1 MTNSRPMPTTEPN
14 DRPATSANG
23 MEWGDARFHWR
34 QYASEALGTFAL
46 VAVGPGAAMVAASTQ
61 AFGHIGVALAFGL
74 VIAFVVAATG
84 HLGGAHINPA
94 VTIAF
99 WSVRRFP
106 GREVIAYLAAQC
118 AGATAA
124 AFALRWI
131 LGPVGQLGATIPML
145 SLGRSFA
152 VELGYS
158 AILAF
163 VIMGVATD
171 ERAPAGVAPFA
182 LGATVFAGALVT
194 GPLTGGSFNPARSLG
209 PALAGGGWAA
219 HWIYWVAPVVG
230 MIIAMRL
237 YELLRPATAP
247 AIPRGVPLG
256 VEGPITQTMAEK
268 RAHAAR

>member
-1 MTNSRPMPTTEPN
+1 MTERKHAG
-14 DRPATSANG
+14 DPAF
-23 MEWGDARFHWR
+23 DLRR
-34 QYASEALGTFAL
+34 YAAEAIGTAAL
-46 VAVGPGAAMVAASTQ
+46 VAVGPGAVMVSASTH
-61 AFGHIGVALAFGL
+61 AFGHTGVALAFGL

-106 GREVIAYLAAQC
+106 GREVAPYVLAQC
-118 AGATAA
+118 MGATAA
-124 AFALRWI
+124 ALALRWI
-131 LGPVGQLGATIPML
+131 LGPVGGLGATVPAV
-145 SLGRSFA
+145 SLGRAFA

-158 AILAF
+158 GLLAF

-209 PALAGGGWAA
+209 PALAGGGWTA
-219 HWIYWVAPVVG
+219 HWMYWVAPIAG
-230 MIIAMRL
+230 MIAAMHV
-237 YELLRPATAP
+237 YERLRPANAP
-247 AIPRGVPLG
+247 AITHGVPLG
-256 VEGPITQTMAEK
+256 VEGPIG
-268 RAHAAR
+268 RA